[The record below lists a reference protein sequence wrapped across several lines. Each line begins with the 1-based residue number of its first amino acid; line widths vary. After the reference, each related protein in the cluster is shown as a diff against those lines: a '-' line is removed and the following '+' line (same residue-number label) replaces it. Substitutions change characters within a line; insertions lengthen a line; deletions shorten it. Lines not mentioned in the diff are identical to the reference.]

1 MEGAKDGAP
10 RGAMRRMNWIMLCA
24 PKGLEEAETLKN
36 RAVVGRAGKA
46 LQRLGSLMDPEFRC
60 IRNYAGSRVSV
71 DPELRWIALFD

>member
-1 MEGAKDGAP
+1 
-10 RGAMRRMNWIMLCA
+10 
-24 PKGLEEAETLKN
+24 LEEAETLKN

-46 LQRLGSLMDPEFRC
+46 LQRLGSLMDPEFRW